1 MGKKTAHA
9 NHSFMM
15 GSFIF
20 IILLFITIFIFLM
33 WAFKAFQ
40 KQDEAKRY
48 TDTYEITL
56 DRSVINAPM
65 TLYINDSL
73 IFSGTPTATMTL
85 QINRFED
92 ECTLLAVDTESDQV
106 LLIPLPDESAHIT
119 LHRDGTEFSAE

>member
-106 LLIPLPDESAHIT
+106 SLIPLPDESAHIT

>member
-15 GSFIF
+15 GSFVF

-40 KQDEAKRY
+40 KQDSAGKY
-48 TDTYEITL
+48 SDTYEITL
-56 DRSVINAPM
+56 DRSAIGAPL

-73 IFSGTPTATMTL
+73 IFSGTPAATMTL
-85 QINRFED
+85 QINRFE
-92 ECTLLAVDTESDQV
+92 EEGTLLAVDTESDQV
-106 LLIPLPDESAHIT
+106 SLIPLPDESAHIT
-119 LHRDGTEFSAE
+119 LFRDGTEFRAE

>member
-56 DRSVINAPM
+56 DRSAINAPM

-106 LLIPLPDESAHIT
+106 SLIPLPDESAHIT